1 MDTFYKYTKNK
12 QGQSIKVKMTPSQVK
27 AEIMRINKWTPEEYK
42 KNYDIFKN
50 KLRSFE
56 AFERSKGANIKTQS
70 ARDLLFKEARAKQRF
85 GNTYKPSI
93 KMQRIRE
100 FTSISSGKALTKA
113 LQSPKYTTARE
124 MAYSTKTYEQF
135 KGLIEGA
142 NGDPKAINQK
152 AREIWENVKDP
163 VMREKALTDY
173 ANAINAKID
182 AQTQAMRD
190 SGEAIP
196 TGEVFGSTDSIE
208 FDYSAYM

>member
-27 AEIMRINKWTPEEYK
+27 AEIMRINKWTPEQYK

-56 AFERSKGANIKTQS
+56 AFERSKGASVKAQS
-70 ARDLLFKEARAKQRF
+70 ARDLLYKEARAKQRF
-85 GNTYKPSI
+85 GTAYQPSI

-100 FTSISSGKALTKA
+100 FTSISSGKALEKA
-113 LQSPKYTTARE
+113 LQSTKYTTARE
-124 MAYSTKTYEQF
+124 MKYSIKTYEQF
-135 KGLIEGA
+135 EGLIRS
-142 NGDPKAINQK
+142 NTKAQ
-152 AREIWENVKDP
+152 EIWNNIKDP
-163 VMREKALTDY
+163 VKREKALTEY

-182 AQTQAMRD
+182 AQTEAMKQ

-196 TGEVFGSTDSIE
+196 SGEVFGSSDTLE